1 MRTKFL
7 FIMFSFSFFIIAK
20 TQSFKDLNSQNVL
33 QFLTSSQSADIG
45 SLSNVIQLGD
55 NNLLEASLIDDKLY
69 SLQMGNNNVANYI
82 DYNRNQ
88 MSEMTIRTI
97 GNNNIIVVDGS
108 NSISNGM
115 SVEIIGSNKSIF
127 IENR

>member
-1 MRTKFL
+1 
-7 FIMFSFSFFIIAK
+7 MFSFSFFIIAK